1 MSRLQWGEVKLE
13 GDRRGFRRAVVRWN
27 RMDKFIGQEE
37 NIRRGGELKQRREV
51 TIEESA
57 GEVQGT
63 GSRTGLE

>member
-1 MSRLQWGEVKLE
+1 
-13 GDRRGFRRAVVRWN
+13 
-27 RMDKFIGQEE
+27 MDKFIGQEE
-37 NIRRGGELKQRREV
+37 NIRRVEELKQRREV